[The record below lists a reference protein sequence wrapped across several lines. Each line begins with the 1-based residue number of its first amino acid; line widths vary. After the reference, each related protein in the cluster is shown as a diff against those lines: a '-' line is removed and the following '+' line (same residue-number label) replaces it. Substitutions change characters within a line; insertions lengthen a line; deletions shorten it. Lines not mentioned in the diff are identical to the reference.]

1 MSTSLLIRSALLVI
15 AYSLLLRLVCI
26 GSAELLPEEAYYWL
40 YAQHLAPG
48 YLDHPPM
55 VSWFVALG
63 TRVFGNNEFGVRS
76 GALLCWLLGGG
87 GVFLLAHRMFGRA
100 TAFVALALF
109 AILPYYFGAGLVMT
123 PEAPLVASWAWALY
137 FLHRALIAGERGA
150 WYGVGIAVGL
160 GMLSKYTIS
169 LLGAA
174 TLLLLLITP
183 SQRSWLRRPEPYL
196 CVCIAALIF
205 SPVLYWNATHR
216 WASFLFQSVERLQSS
231 EHFSMHLLLLHMMAL
246 MLPSGLYAAC
256 ISLWRP
262 PAAQQF
268 VRLFFLVPCGVFLL
282 YSLRHVPKLNWTG
295 PAFLALLPSMSHHLV
310 AIASGARF
318 QGARALQRM
327 WGWTLPLWGL
337 GLGCTLYYLAFGI
350 SFIPYSPTMYRAL
363 GWESLASGIG
373 ALAQRIEEQEGA
385 PPVIVGMDTHFIA
398 SELAFYLRK
407 AGKPYAVTSRN
418 LLGKSSL
425 MFRFW
430 DSAERFHG
438 RTVILVGQT
447 QKELLLPGIAAYF
460 TALGPVEEVKTEKGG
475 FPLHTF
481 YARVGHELKAREK
494 DS

>member
-1 MSTSLLIRSALLVI
+1 
-15 AYSLLLRLVCI
+15 
-26 GSAELLPEEAYYWL
+26 
-40 YAQHLAPG
+40 
-48 YLDHPPM
+48 
-55 VSWFVALG
+55 
-63 TRVFGNNEFGVRS
+63 
-76 GALLCWLLGGG
+76 
-87 GVFLLAHRMFGRA
+87 
-100 TAFVALALF
+100 
-109 AILPYYFGAGLVMT
+109 
-123 PEAPLVASWAWALY
+123 
-137 FLHRALIAGERGA
+137 
-150 WYGVGIAVGL
+150 
-160 GMLSKYTIS
+160 
-169 LLGAA
+169 
-174 TLLLLLITP
+174 
-183 SQRSWLRRPEPYL
+183 
-196 CVCIAALIF
+196 
-205 SPVLYWNATHR
+205 
-216 WASFLFQSVERLQSS
+216 
-231 EHFSMHLLLLHMMAL
+231 MHLLLLHMMAL

-494 DS
+494 DSWPAYTSAEVSFFNQAGESAFSAKLSYDFTGLGLTGVTAYVLFVHGWEQVDPSTGAPVPNDNEYDVDVQWRPGWRFLKGVWLRTRYGIVHQYEVPRQYQHDFRIIVNYDVSLFW